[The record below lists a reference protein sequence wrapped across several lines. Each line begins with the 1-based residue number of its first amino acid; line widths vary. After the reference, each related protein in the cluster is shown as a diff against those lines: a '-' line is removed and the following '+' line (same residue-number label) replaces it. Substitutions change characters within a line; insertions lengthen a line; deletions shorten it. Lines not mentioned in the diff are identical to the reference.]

1 MEFRSLVRPM
11 KIWKKYGM
19 AEVIISDTSC
29 LIALSKINKLEIL
42 KDLFNSVFITKEV
55 CEEFDDYLPEWIL
68 IKEVISIDF
77 QKKLQNKLDVGE
89 ASSIA
94 LAKEIKDP
102 LLIIDEIKGRT
113 VAESLEIE
121 IIGTLDVLLLAHKKQ
136 KITDLKS
143 IINDLVDNGF
153 RVSDNIVKLILE
165 KIETN
170 KP

>member
-1 MEFRSLVRPM
+1 MKFRSLVRPM

-19 AEVIISDTSC
+19 PKVIISDTSC

-89 ASSIA
+89 AA

-113 VAESLEIE
+113 FAESLDIE
-121 IIGTLDVLLLAHKKQ
+121 IIGTLGVLLLAHKSK
-136 KITDLKS
+136 K
-143 IINDLVDNGF
+143 
-153 RVSDNIVKLILE
+153 
-165 KIETN
+165 
-170 KP
+170 